1 MGRVYANG
9 RSILHKG
16 DGNTHTS
23 AAPDVCKVPTPG
35 GPVPTPFVNSAQDS
49 MLTKGSTSVTIE
61 GHPVALTSSE
71 LSTSSGDEPGTAGG
85 LISSKFKGK
94 MAWGSGSMDVKVEGK
109 GVVRYLDVTLHNGNT
124 YNTTFISDGRT
135 AWAYGDD
142 SQCTACGK
150 STESHRVH
158 EMNDVVVHMDT
169 VFLKLMELLHEQRPL
184 IERHLQLQKKKE
196 EVTARAQADMDAL
209 DDQVQIFVDK
219 LKAKVIQLKSKSP
232 PPREEAKADIIRL
245 QSSLE
250 HERQHASTQ
259 KAQKALERDG
269 LIATLLEEMRQLNA
283 TLESMKPVLRKH
295 GDNGTYNEG
304 YMVGICISRCAK
316 KLLVTCSGS
325 EGATPGFLEA
335 TKATPFSYVR
345 GFQASAQQVKA
356 LQKLKRTSNTWMC
369 AAPQLIQEGRKGG
382 HNIRTMTERYFT
394 PMREVTTM
402 PIPISW
408 TDEAGAREEQKRYGH
423 GETVPSCTSCQQLL
437 PEMLCNNS
445 KDCA

>member
-158 EMNDVVVHMDT
+158 ETGEAVANIEL
-169 VFLKLMELLHEQRPL
+169 VFTELIRRLHEQRPL
-184 IERHLQLQKKKE
+184 IEKYLRLREGRKAAEQKSLQEARDASKMLAPQIKKKE
-196 EVTARAQADMDAL
+196 EL
-209 DDQVQIFVDK
+209 
-219 LKAKVIQLKSKSP
+219 LLQLKSP
-232 PPREEAKADIIRL
+232 AGNDIPAIKNNL
-245 QSSLE
+245 ILVQNDLKVAE
-250 HERQHASTQ
+250 
-259 KAQKALERDG
+259 KALKEKRAED
-269 LIATLLEEMRQLNA
+269 LKLTQAVQQEMHETNDQLKK
-283 TLESMKPVLRKH
+283 MKPVLRHDEKF
-295 GDNGTYNEG
+295 NTFVEG
-304 YMVGICISRCAK
+304 YMVGSCLCKCPQNPRMLTS
-316 KLLVTCSGS
+316 CSGQAS
-325 EGATPGFLEA
+325 TGFREA
-335 TKATPFSYVR
+335 VAATPFELVE
-345 GFQASAQQVKA
+345 GFQTSEHQIGEM
-356 LQKLKRTSNTWMC
+356 KRLGRDKWEC
-369 AAPQLIQEGRKGG
+369 AAPKLLQAGG
-382 HNIRTMTERYFT
+382 SNGHKLRAMSERYFSPFLPLT
-394 PMREVTTM
+394 VSVEYSR
-402 PIPISW
+402 
-408 TDEAGAREEQKRYGH
+408 TDEQATRQVKGEFGH
-423 GETVPSCTSCQQLL
+423 GESVPSCDACQKLT
-437 PEMLCNNS
+437 PEMLCHNH
-445 KDCA
+445 KECA